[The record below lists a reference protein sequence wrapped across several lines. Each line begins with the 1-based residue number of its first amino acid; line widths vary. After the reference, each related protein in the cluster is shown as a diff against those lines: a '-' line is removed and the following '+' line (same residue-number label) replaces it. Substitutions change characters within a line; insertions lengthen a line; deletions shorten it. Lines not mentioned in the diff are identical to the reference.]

1 VGAYTHKPTCSW
13 GKGGESVKTKATYN
27 NRITTAD
34 EQRLYSHLLA
44 CVAVESPDAMIDR
57 FQALFL
63 DGFGYPDRDVVAALD
78 RLLVGPDVEEYFRF
92 ILNRCCHILINRW
105 QTNTQLQPAIP
116 ILIELLASTPTSRVP
131 ELSRSRSIRRL
142 RQITQGFRDSE
153 QYLALKRLARVVEAR
168 HSALP
173 RNRQA
178 EAVPLGS
185 LINRYP
191 YLYEHCLVTED
202 SDLQHQQYVRNMQV
216 EAQHKFEVDLTH
228 YVTYRVRQGRLHRQ
242 GKPDFA
248 DQLRVVSNPTLL
260 NDQELA
266 SSLKQFARRRD
277 HGQSYRDGAQ
287 RFLLTHDQGASFRQF
302 KEDLFD
308 YIITDVN
315 VGYSQRQFKSMLQDH
330 LLSTFADSDGK
341 PVDDFLRVRTCSNL
355 FNFLVVDPSAG
366 RQHYVFLDLI
376 NNLGPVHT
384 TGLLLRILLICQKV
398 RPFLD
403 RRFSLLFNHYET
415 ASSETVAWLV
425 NMFENINIALS
436 LNFGNVDLSHTNARY

>member
-1 VGAYTHKPTCSW
+1 M
-13 GKGGESVKTKATYN
+13 KTKATYN

-34 EQRLYSHLLA
+34 EQRLYGHLLA

-57 FQALFL
+57 FQALFF
-63 DGFGYPDRDVVAALD
+63 DGCGYPDRDVVAALD
-78 RLLVGPDVEEYFRF
+78 RLLANQEIDDYFRF

-116 ILIELLASTPTSRVP
+116 ILVELLETVPSSRVS
-131 ELSRSRSIRRL
+131 ELSRSRSVRRL
-142 RQITQGFRDSE
+142 RQVTEGFRDTE
-153 QYLALKRLARVVEAR
+153 QYLALKRLACIIEAR

-228 YVTYRVRQGRLHRQ
+228 YVTYRVRQRRLHQQ
-242 GKPDFA
+242 GQA
-248 DQLRVVSNPTLL
+248 DCLDKLRVVHNPTLL
-260 NDQELA
+260 NDQELV

-287 RFLLTHDQGASFRQF
+287 RFLLTHNQGASFREF

-308 YIITDVN
+308 YIIADVN

-330 LLSTFADSDGK
+330 LLSTFTDSDGR
-341 PVDDFLRVRTCSNL
+341 PVDDFLKVRTCSNL
-355 FNFLVVDPSAG
+355 FNFLVVDPTAG

-376 NNLGPVHT
+376 NNLGPVQT

-398 RPFLD
+398 KPFLE
-403 RRFSLLFNHYET
+403 RRFSILFNHYET

-436 LNFGNVDLSHTNARY
+436 LNFGSIDLSHTSSR

>member
-1 VGAYTHKPTCSW
+1 M
-13 GKGGESVKTKATYN
+13 KTKATYN
-27 NRITTAD
+27 NRITSVD
-34 EQRLYSHLLA
+34 EQRLYSHLLT
-44 CVAVESPDAMIDR
+44 CVTVESPDAMIDR

-78 RLLVGPDVEEYFRF
+78 RLLACHEIEEYFRF

-116 ILIELLASTPTSRVP
+116 ILIELLESAPAERVP

-142 RQITQGFRDSE
+142 RQVTQGFLDTE
-153 QYLALKRLARVVEAR
+153 QYLALKRLARIIEAR

-202 SDLQHQQYVRNMQV
+202 SDLQHQQYVRSMQL
-216 EAQHKFEVDLTH
+216 EAQHKFEVDLSH
-228 YVTYRVRQGRLHRQ
+228 YVTYRVRRGRLSRQ
-242 GKPDFA
+242 GQPDFA
-248 DQLRVVSNPTLL
+248 DRLRVVPNPTLL
-260 NDQELA
+260 NDRELV

-287 RFLLTHDQGASFRQF
+287 RFLLTHSQGASFREF

-308 YIITDVN
+308 YIMADVDA
-315 VGYSQRQFKSMLQDH
+315 GYSQRQFRAMLQDH
-330 LLSTFADSDGK
+330 LLSTFTDSDSK
-341 PVDDFLRVRTCSNL
+341 PVDDFLKVRTCSNL

-366 RQHYVFLDLI
+366 RQHYMFLDLI

-384 TGLLLRILLICQKV
+384 TGLLLRILLICHKV
-398 RPFLD
+398 KPFLE

-436 LNFGNVDLSHTNARY
+436 LNFGSVDLSHAGAR